1 MAKTPA
7 MNIQDSFLNQI
18 RKDGTEVKIALLDG
32 SSLIGTVRGFDNFTV
47 IINSR
52 TSQHLLY
59 KHAIAQVI
67 SRRPGHRENEGG
79 EQAPRS
85 AGAPASG
92 VERGAPASPQALRP
106 AAPPAA
112 QAEPKKP
119 DAFNPIDLS
128 GLHTEKTS

>member
-1 MAKTPA
+1 

-18 RKDGTEVKIALLDG
+18 RKDGTEVKIALVDG
-32 SSLIGTVRGFDNFTV
+32 SSLIGMVRGFDNFTV

-67 SRRPGHRENEGG
+67 SRRPGRRDDEGG
-79 EQAPRS
+79 EPRS
-85 AGAPASG
+85 AAAPAG
-92 VERGAPASPQALRP
+92 ERAPNSAPQPPRP

-112 QAEPKKP
+112 PPEPKKP

-128 GLHTEKTS
+128 GLHTEKTP